1 MKPSSSIHQ
10 VYFNSAF
17 LGAKLS
23 DILLPERCFLLGLV
37 RGNRVYSLADN
48 PDISEEDWLV
58 AVALEEAL
66 MPELDLCLKQAQ
78 QTNAD

>member
-23 DILLPERCFLLGLV
+23 EVTLPERCFLLGLV
-37 RGNRVYSLADN
+37 RENQVYSLADN
-48 PDISEEDWLV
+48 PEILEKDWLV
-58 AVALEEAL
+58 AVALDEAL
-66 MPELDLCLKQAQ
+66 MPELDLCLRQVK